1 MKTIFLLLLIA
12 AFPVIIY
19 SCGGAEKQY
28 SSKINFKLSNF
39 TEDGMMM
46 MPDKESSGYINYEFC
61 IPARDEYFKEVSGID
76 TTLALYKTSKGRSK
90 CSDKEWLCIGSSH
103 QKNFKDV
110 ILALAK
116 LSYIRQISQTFWE

>member
-19 SCGGAEKQY
+19 SCGGAEKQD
-28 SSKINFKLSNF
+28 SSKINFDLNKF
-39 TEDGMMM
+39 TKDGILLTS
-46 MPDKESSGYINYEFC
+46 DKESSGYIDYEFC
-61 IPARDEYFKEVSGID
+61 IPAGDEYFKEVSNID
-76 TTLALYKTSKGRSK
+76 STLALYKTSKGRSK
-90 CSDKEWLCIGSSH
+90 CSDLEWLCIGSSH